1 MRKKWHTVKTL
12 PRGMSYNFG
21 EATMGQRGGV
31 FQAAIKEE
39 VDLWT
44 TPKTIIETP

>member
-31 FQAAIKEE
+31 FSGRYKRGGRF
-39 VDLWT
+39 VDD
-44 TPKTIIETP
+44 P